1 MAIGPTADYRQQLLD
16 GGNLGDDDT
25 FRGVVPDAGDASSVL
40 FVNLD
45 SLEPAITKAAAGD
58 TETLDNITPLRA
70 MGMSTR
76 NDGGMIKLSFKVTT
90 N

>member
-1 MAIGPTADYRQQLLD
+1 M
-16 GGNLGDDDT
+16 
-25 FRGVVPDAGDASSVL
+25 L

-76 NDGGMIKLSFKVTT
+76 NDGGTIKLSFKVTT